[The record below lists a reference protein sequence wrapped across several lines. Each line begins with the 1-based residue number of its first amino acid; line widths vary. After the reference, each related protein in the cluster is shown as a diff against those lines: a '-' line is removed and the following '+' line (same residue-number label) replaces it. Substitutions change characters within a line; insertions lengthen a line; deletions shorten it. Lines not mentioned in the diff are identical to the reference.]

1 MTARVIRDDDPREL
15 YRWALAGLIVLA
27 AHPALVATFIL
38 LRRPDSLPAGAPVV
52 LVDLAAVPAAPAE
65 QQLDLPQVVENTPP
79 QPVEEVQ
86 PTPPEPE
93 VQPREA
99 QPAPPEPQVAAL
111 PEPVPVEP
119 PPPVPAAEVVLPMP
133 PEKPVEEKIETPP
146 KPREVPK
153 KDAKK
158 EQPKKKKA
166 APPRTAAAAPTRS
179 AAPASPQQGV
189 TARSNATD
197 NDWRSRLIAQLQRS
211 KRYPAGAQSR
221 REQGTAVLNFTMD
234 RNGRVLSRHIARS
247 SGVAE
252 LDAEVMALVM
262 RAQPLP
268 PFPASMAQ
276 PRMTLSV
283 PIRFSVR

>member
-27 AHPALVATFIL
+27 AHLALVATFIL

-52 LVDLAAVPAAPAE
+52 LVDLAPVPAAPAE

-93 VQPREA
+93 VQPPEA
-99 QPAPPEPQVAAL
+99 QPAPPETQVAAL

-133 PEKPVEEKIETPP
+133 PEKPVEEKIEPP
-146 KPREVPK
+146 PQPRDMPK

-158 EQPKKKKA
+158 EQPKKKT

-189 TARSNATD
+189 AARSNATD
-197 NDWRSRLIAQLQRS
+197 NDWRSRLIAALQRS

-221 REQGTAVLNFTMD
+221 KEQGTAVLNFTMD
-234 RNGRVLSRHIARS
+234 RNGRVLARHIARS

>member
-1 MTARVIRDDDPREL
+1 MTARVIRDDDDPREL
-15 YRWALAGLIVLA
+15 YRWALAGLIMLT
-27 AHPALVATFIL
+27 AHLALVATFML
-38 LRRPDSLPAGAPVV
+38 LRKPDALPAGAPVV
-52 LVDLAAVPAAPAE
+52 LVDLAPAPSAPTE
-65 QQLDLPQVVENTPP
+65 QPLDLPPVVENVPTPP
-79 QPVEEVQ
+79 QPVEQEVQ

-93 VQPREA
+93 ALPT
-99 QPAPPEPQVAAL
+99 PPEPQVAAL
-111 PEPVPVEP
+111 PEPVPEP
-119 PPPVPAAEVVLPMP
+119 PPPVPAAEVVLPTP
-133 PEKPVEEKIETPP
+133 PEKPVEEKVEPP

-153 KDAKK
+153 REAKK
-158 EQPKKKKA
+158 ERPKQKQP
-166 APPRTAAAAPTRS
+166 PPRTAAGAPTRS
-179 AAPASPQQGV
+179 TAPASPQTGV

-197 NDWRSRLIAQLQRS
+197 SDWRSRLIAQLQRS

-221 REQGTAVLNFTMD
+221 GETGTAVLSFTMD
-234 RNGRVLSRHIARS
+234 RNGRVLARSIARS

-268 PFPASMAQ
+268 PFPPSMTQ